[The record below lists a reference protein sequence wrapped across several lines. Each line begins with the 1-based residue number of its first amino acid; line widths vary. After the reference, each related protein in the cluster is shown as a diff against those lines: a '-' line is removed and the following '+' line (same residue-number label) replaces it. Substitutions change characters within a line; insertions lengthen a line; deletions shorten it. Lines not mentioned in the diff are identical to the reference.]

1 MVRVQ
6 VPPEMLSWACKRA
19 GYDVEYFAKSIPQLP
34 SWIQQEKQPTLNQ
47 LEKLARATHTPFG
60 YLFLTEPPDEPLPVP
75 DYRTV
80 SGASRRRPSPN
91 LFETIYA
98 MQRRQDW
105 LRESLIED
113 GIQPLDFVASARLA
127 DEPEAAGRE
136 MRNALGLRDGWAATV
151 RNWQDAVSELRQ
163 LIEGLGVMA
172 VINGV
177 VGNNTHRKL
186 SVEEFRGFALTDPY
200 APLIFVNG
208 ADAKSAQMF
217 TLAHELAHIWLGN
230 GGLSGFNNM
239 RPEGADVE
247 VWCNRAASEFLVPAR
262 EFSSYWEQIGQE
274 QTPFEKMARTFKVSP
289 IVAAR
294 RALDLNYVEL
304 STFLGF
310 YEDYTGREYRSKS
323 SKSGGNYYNN
333 QNTRVGKL
341 FATRVLRAAREGRI
355 SFKEAHNLTGMRD
368 GSFQKYAKFLEGD
381 SS

>member
-6 VPPEMLSWACKRA
+6 VPPEILSWACERA
-19 GYDVEYFAKSIPQLP
+19 GHDVEYFAKNIPQLT

-47 LEKLARATHTPFG
+47 LEKLARVTRTPFG
-60 YLFLTEPPDEPLPVP
+60 YLFLPEPPDEPLPVP

-80 SGASRRRPSPN
+80 SGASRHRSSPN
-91 LFETIYA
+91 LLETIYA

-105 LRESLIED
+105 LRESLMED
-113 GIQPLDFVASARLA
+113 GMQPLEFVASARLS
-127 DEPEAAGRE
+127 DEPEAVGHE
-136 MRNALGLRDGWAATV
+136 MRNALGLGDGWTAKVPT
-151 RNWQDAVSELRQ
+151 WQSAVSKLRQ

-177 VGNNTHRKL
+177 VGNNTHRPL

-217 TLAHELAHIWLGN
+217 TLVHELAHIWLGK
-230 GGLSGFNNM
+230 GALSGFDNM
-239 RPEGADVE
+239 QPGGTDVE
-247 VWCNRAASEFLVPAR
+247 VWCNQATSEFLVPAK
-262 EFSSYWEQIGQE
+262 EFSTCWEKIGQE
-274 QTPFEKMARTFKVSP
+274 QKPFEKLARIFKVSP

-310 YEDYTGREYRSKS
+310 YKDYTGRELGPNKPS
-323 SKSGGNYYNN
+323 SGGDFYNN

-341 FATRVLRAAREGRI
+341 FVTRVLRAAKEGRI
-355 SFKEAHNLTGMRD
+355 SFKEAYDLTGMRD
-368 GSFQKYAKFLEGD
+368 VSFQKYAKLPDGD
-381 SS
+381 IS

>member
-19 GYDVEYFAKSIPQLP
+19 GHDVEYFARRIPQLT

-47 LEKLARATHTPFG
+47 LEKLARVTHTPFG
-60 YLFLTEPPDEPLPVP
+60 YLFLPEPPDEPLPVP

-80 SGASRRRPSPN
+80 SSTSRHRPSPN
-91 LFETIYA
+91 LLATIYA

-113 GIQPLDFVASARLA
+113 GIKPLDFAANARLSDA
-127 DEPEAAGRE
+127 PEAVGHE
-136 MRNALGLRDGWAATV
+136 MRNALGLGDGWAAKV
-151 RNWQDAVSELRQ
+151 RTWQSAVSELRQ
-163 LIEGLGVMA
+163 LIEGHGVMA

-186 SVEEFRGFALTDPY
+186 NVEEFRGFALTDPY

-217 TLAHELAHIWLGN
+217 TLVHELAHIWLGN
-230 GGLSGFNNM
+230 GGLSGFKNIQ
-239 RPEGADVE
+239 PGGADVE
-247 VWCNRAASEFLVPAR
+247 IWCNRAASEFLVPAR
-262 EFSSYWEQIGQE
+262 EFSASWEQIRRE
-274 QTPFEKMARTFKVSP
+274 QRPFEKMARTFKVSP

-294 RALDLNYVEL
+294 RALDLEYIEL
-304 STFLGF
+304 RTFLSF
-310 YEDYTGREYRSKS
+310 YEDYTAREYSPTSKS
-323 SKSGGNYYNN
+323 SGGNFYNN

-341 FATRVLRAAREGRI
+341 FATRVLRAAKEGRI
-355 SFKEAHNLTGMRD
+355 SFKEACSLTGMRD
-368 GSFQKYAKFLEGD
+368 GSLQKYAKLLEGG

>member
-19 GYDVEYFAKSIPQLP
+19 GYDVEYFAKSIPQLT
-34 SWIQQEKQPTLNQ
+34 SWIRQEQQPTLNQ
-47 LEKLARATHTPFG
+47 LEKLARATRTPFG
-60 YLFLTEPPDEPLPVP
+60 YLFLPEPPDEPLPVS

-80 SGASRRRPSPN
+80 SDTSRYRPSPN
-91 LFETIYA
+91 LLETIHA

-127 DEPEAAGRE
+127 DEPEAVGHE
-136 MRNALGLRDGWAATV
+136 MRNALGLGSGWAAKV
-151 RNWQDAVSELRQ
+151 RTWQGAVSELRQ
-163 LIEGLGVMA
+163 LIETLGVMA

-177 VGNNTHRKL
+177 VGNNSHRKL

-217 TLAHELAHIWLGN
+217 TLVHELAHIWLGD
-230 GGLSGFNNM
+230 GGLSGFDNM
-239 RPEGADVE
+239 QPDGADVE
-247 VWCNRAASEFLVPAR
+247 VWCNRAASEFLVPAK
-262 EFSSYWEQIGQE
+262 EFSTYWEKVWQE
-274 QTPFEKMARTFKVSP
+274 QKPFDKMARTFKVSP

-304 STFLGF
+304 STFLDF
-310 YEDYTGREYRSKS
+310 YEDYTGREYRSSS
-323 SKSGGNYYNN
+323 SKSGGNFYNN
-333 QNTRVGKL
+333 QNTRVGKR

-368 GSFQKYAKFLEGD
+368 GSFQKYAKFLDGD

>member
-19 GYDVEYFAKSIPQLP
+19 GYDVEHFAKSIPQLT

-47 LEKLARATHTPFG
+47 LEKLARVTHTPFG
-60 YLFLTEPPDEPLPVP
+60 YLFLTDPPDEPLPVP

-80 SGASRRRPSPN
+80 SGASPHRPSPN
-91 LFETIYA
+91 LLETIYA

-105 LRESLIED
+105 LRESLVKD
-113 GIQPLDFVASARLA
+113 GMQPLDFVASARLA
-127 DEPEAAGRE
+127 DEPEAVGHE
-136 MRNALGLRDGWAATV
+136 MRNALGLCDGWAAKV
-151 RNWQDAVSELRQ
+151 RTWQSAVSELRQ

-177 VGNNTHRKL
+177 VGNNPHRKL
-186 SVEEFRGFALTDPY
+186 SIEEFRGFALTDPY

-217 TLAHELAHIWLGN
+217 TLVHELAHIWLGT
-230 GGLSGFNNM
+230 GGLSGFDNM
-239 RPEGADVE
+239 QPEGGDVE
-247 VWCNRAASEFLVPAR
+247 VWCCRAASEFLVPAR
-262 EFSSYWEQIGQE
+262 EFSTYWEQIGQE
-274 QTPFEKMARTFKVSP
+274 HKPLEKMARIFKVSP
-289 IVAAR
+289 IIAAR
-294 RALDLNYVEL
+294 RALDLNYVEPG
-304 STFLGF
+304 TFLEF
-310 YEDYTGREYRSKS
+310 YEDYTGWKHSPES
-323 SKSGGNYYNN
+323 SSSGGNFYND

-341 FATRVLRAAREGRI
+341 FATRVLRAAKEGRI

-368 GSFQKYAKFLEGD
+368 GSFQKYAKLLDGD